1 MSAAGRLSGK
11 AEGGRSTGI
20 DSFLE
25 HVIIETIIDASETIT
40 SQLLPTHEG
49 SLFDKS
55 EQQLNED
62 V

>member
-1 MSAAGRLSGK
+1 MDAADRLSRK

-25 HVIIETIIDASETIT
+25 HVIVETIIDACETIT
-40 SQLLPTHEG
+40 SQPLPTREG
-49 SLFDKS
+49 SIFDKS